1 MHGRGAGDD
10 GPLITRSQHRPE
22 QLATQLQEN
31 MVFIFKPSL
40 RSADGT
46 PHDLAR
52 FVDDAAVI
60 VTRKSHG
67 GRELLALERPGL
79 WNGAMAHWHTC
90 FVEVPL
96 AVFNPVKTV
105 FDLLRPEHQA

>member
-40 RSADGT
+40 RSADGKYECVWGDT
-46 PHDLAR
+46 VVVTPKGGRRLGKRPHDI
-52 FVDDAAVI
+52 AV
-60 VTRKSHG
+60 S
-67 GRELLALERPGL
+67 
-79 WNGAMAHWHTC
+79 GA
-90 FVEVPL
+90 
-96 AVFNPVKTV
+96 
-105 FDLLRPEHQA
+105 